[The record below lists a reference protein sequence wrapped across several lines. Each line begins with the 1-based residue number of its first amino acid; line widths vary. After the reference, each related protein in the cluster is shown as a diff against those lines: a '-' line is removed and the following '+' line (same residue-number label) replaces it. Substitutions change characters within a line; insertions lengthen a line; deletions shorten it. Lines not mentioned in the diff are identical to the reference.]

1 MKRTTVTT
9 LVANLRRAIA
19 RCLERT
25 SVKATRTNSQSQGTS
40 RIGDMTTTGALC
52 PDITEMTVWKQ
63 RLTSTWRA
71 LVLSLQGVKRPGN
84 PVGKATTGRNPP
96 DCRVGPLGLL
106 AMTRMV
112 KASCSSSRLLGS
124 IDSAFLIAGIATMST
139 SLPAAEQD
147 NWYLHGPIDGN
158 LTGVFHQEYNATA
171 KKDMLYKTATGV
183 GLEVR
188 DINGT
193 LLQTINTGG
202 ITFNDIEFDQ
212 NTSHLFG
219 INASKLTCFEQNASG
234 GWSEQWRSTQSVS
247 SLAQG
252 PSGKL
257 FCANDGNK
265 IHVFEQNGTM
275 SNEFGWVDGINSLSD
290 RANISGFSSDGIL
303 VAWGKQ
309 DVTGGSSS
317 ARIFCFD
324 QEGNFL
330 MDHNLFGWAWYNG
343 TGAGVEVKIHPGSGL
358 IFKRGRGHGGWS
370 WSSQG
375 FWHPVSSAPSS
386 AGLAVGLWLQNGDFI
401 SGGNLF
407 KRTFRTKMEKNHNSV
422 PQPVIHRMKQR
433 DGTNILEFDFE
444 VIDTDDNNVT
454 VGILA
459 YCGSDKL
466 VPQAWLNGTGSKIGM
481 PIATNMVHTMEWD
494 VKQDWADSTGG
505 IQLEIL
511 CQDGSRDKPVD
522 LHFLKLPFADG
533 NMTISRSPLKESDFV
548 NYLKFL
554 LATSE
559 AFLENGKVMSAV
571 IEGNATNPFKF
582 RNAGVTGRIG
592 PTQAQVDANYS
603 GTNLEGDINMT
614 DQGIQ
619 EWTVPVTGTYTIAAW
634 GAQGGNGSNNSG
646 SSTTMGGLGARM
658 KGEFTLTAGEKLK
671 ILVGQ
676 KGSEETS
683 ASYRPSGGGGGTFV
697 VKSDNT
703 KLIIAGGGGGGGDPS
718 YGQTDGGD
726 GIVEETNGNT
736 GSVGNG
742 GDASSYN
749 GGGAGFTGNGLVSG
763 TTAANSFT
771 NGGTGGNPSGHAT
784 QAVGGFGG
792 GGAGR
797 LLPGGGGGYSGG
809 KTTGNWSGSGS
820 AFGGGSFNSG
830 ANQDNMA
837 GANEGHGKVFIV
849 LGSASFDILPKTL
862 MNSNWNATN
871 SGRYYLM
878 KKLGYRFATT
888 AEVTKAREAATPGTV
903 NNWTA
908 INQVKPRN
916 LPGSVNEYGFD
927 VSTISGFWVIKE

>member
-1 MKRTTVTT
+1 MNTTIQKFTLFFTT
-9 LVANLRRAIA
+9 
-19 RCLERT
+19 C
-25 SVKATRTNSQSQGTS
+25 
-40 RIGDMTTTGALC
+40 
-52 PDITEMTVWKQ
+52 
-63 RLTSTWRA
+63 
-71 LVLSLQGVKRPGN
+71 
-84 PVGKATTGRNPP
+84 
-96 DCRVGPLGLL
+96 
-106 AMTRMV
+106 
-112 KASCSSSRLLGS
+112 LLGCLTGY
-124 IDSAFLIAGIATMST
+124 AY
-139 SLPAAEQD
+139 EQD

-158 LTGVFHQEYNATA
+158 LSGVFHQEFNATS
-171 KKDMLYKTATGV
+171 KRDMLYRTSTGV

-188 DINGT
+188 DLNGT

-202 ITFNDIEFDQ
+202 VTFTDIEFDQ
-212 NTSHLFG
+212 NASRLFG

-257 FCANDGNK
+257 FCANNGNK
-265 IHVFEQNGTM
+265 IYVFEQNGTM
-275 SNEFGWVDGINSLSD
+275 SNEFGYVDGINSLSNN
-290 RANISGFSSDGIL
+290 ANITGFAPSGTLVVRGRLSISGGSTTYRTFYFRENGEHIRNWHSSSYDHSSYLTHARISPSGIL
-303 VAWGKQ
+303 YIRG
-309 DVTGGSSS
+309 DSSS
-317 ARIFCFD
+317 NHYFFHPDSETIPD
-324 QEGNFL
+324 P
-330 MDHNLFGWAWYNG
+330 NLIVN
-343 TGAGVEVKIHPGSGL
+343 V
-358 IFKRGRGHGGWS
+358 
-370 WSSQG
+370 
-375 FWHPVSSAPSS
+375 
-386 AGLAVGLWLQNGDFI
+386 WLQNGDFI
-401 SGGNLF
+401 SGSNLYR
-407 KRTFRTKMEKNHNSV
+407 RTFRTKMETNHNSV
-422 PQPVIHRMKQR
+422 PQPVIHRIAQR
-433 DGTNILEFDFE
+433 TGTNVMEFDFE
-444 VIDTDDNNVT
+444 IIDTDDDNVT

-466 VPQAWLNGTGSKIGM
+466 VPQAWLNGTGSKIGT
-481 PIATNMVHTMEWD
+481 PIATNTVHSMEWD
-494 VKQDWADSTGG
+494 VKQDWPDSTGA
-505 IQLEIL
+505 IKFEIL
-511 CQDGSRDKPVD
+511 CQDGNRTKPVD
-522 LHFLKLPFADG
+522 LHFLTLPFSDG

-548 NYLKFL
+548 NYLKYH
-554 LATSE
+554 LATTE
-559 AFLENGKVMSAV
+559 VFLENGKVMSAV

-582 RNAGVTGRIG
+582 SNAGVTGRIG

-718 YGQTDGGD
+718 YGQTDGGG

-736 GSVGNG
+736 GSAGNG
-742 GDASSYN
+742 GGASSYN
-749 GGGAGFTGNGLVSG
+749 GGGAGFTGNGLVNG

-771 NGGTGGNPSGHAT
+771 NGGTGGNPTGHAT
-784 QAVGGFGG
+784 QSLGGFGG

-809 KTTGNWSGSGS
+809 ITTGTWAGSGS
-820 AFGGGSFNSG
+820 AFGGGSFNAG

-849 LGSASFDILPKTL
+849 LGSASFDISPKTL
-862 MNSNWNATN
+862 MNSNWNATD

-888 AEVTKAREAATPGTV
+888 AEVTKAREAATPGAV
-903 NNWTA
+903 NNWPAT
-908 INQVKPRN
+908 NQVKPRN
-916 LPGSVNEYGFD
+916 LPGNVNEYGFD
-927 VSTISGFWVIKE
+927 VSTTSGYWVIKE